1 MPTGSGKSAI
11 YQLAGMHV
19 PGATVVVSPLLALQR
34 DQLEALEETEVGEGV
49 AVNSAQRDGENREAF
64 EDVAEGD
71 AEFLFLSPEQLAKQE
86 TIDRLRESPPSLF
99 VVDEAHCISDWGHDF
114 RPDYLRLGAAI
125 DALGHPPVLAL
136 TATAAPPVRAEIVE
150 RLGMRDPAVV
160 VRGFDRPNIWLGV
173 ERFPDERTKDRTLI
187 ERVVEA
193 EKPGIVYVAT
203 RKGTER
209 IAAELRE
216 RGVDAVPYHAG
227 LKSSERESTE
237 ARFLEGH
244 AEVIVATIAF
254 GMGIDKP
261 EVRFVFHADVSE
273 SLDAYYQE
281 IGRAGRDGEPS
292 HAVLFYRP
300 EDLGLRR
307 FFAAGGVLSADDVE
321 RTAKAVLKAGSLDLA
336 ELRPRTKLSKTK
348 LVTALDRLVEADVV
362 HWEGDRIV
370 ACDPP
375 GDVGEAAAAAE
386 AEGERR
392 RRVEASRVDMMR
404 GYAESSA
411 CLGRYILNYFG
422 EAAEEPCGHCQ
433 NCDTGRAERAEEAAA
448 TGDEPFPVGTG
459 VVHVQWGRGD
469 VMRYE
474 GDKIVVL
481 FDRVGYRTL
490 SLELV
495 QEGDLLRPSVDD
507 ARR

>member
-1 MPTGSGKSAI
+1 M
-11 YQLAGMHV
+11 
-19 PGATVVVSPLLALQR
+19 
-34 DQLEALEETEVGEGV
+34 
-49 AVNSAQRDGENREAF
+49 
-64 EDVAEGD
+64 
-71 AEFLFLSPEQLAKQE
+71 
-86 TIDRLRESPPSLF
+86 
-99 VVDEAHCISDWGHDF
+99 
-114 RPDYLRLGAAI
+114 
-125 DALGHPPVLAL
+125 
-136 TATAAPPVRAEIVE
+136 
-150 RLGMRDPAVV
+150 
-160 VRGFDRPNIWLGV
+160 
-173 ERFPDERTKDRTLI
+173 
-187 ERVVEA
+187 
-193 EKPGIVYVAT
+193 
-203 RKGTER
+203 
-209 IAAELRE
+209 
-216 RGVDAVPYHAG
+216 
-227 LKSSERESTE
+227 
-237 ARFLEGH
+237 
-244 AEVIVATIAF
+244 
-254 GMGIDKP
+254 
-261 EVRFVFHADVSE
+261 
-273 SLDAYYQE
+273 
-281 IGRAGRDGEPS
+281 
-292 HAVLFYRP
+292 
-300 EDLGLRR
+300 
-307 FFAAGGVLSADDVE
+307 
-321 RTAKAVLKAGSLDLA
+321 
-336 ELRPRTKLSKTK
+336 
-348 LVTALDRLVEADVV
+348 
-362 HWEGDRIV
+362 